1 LTWKTVGIV
10 GAVLFLAG
18 FLLGFIPEYQKA
30 SKLAMQ
36 LETARLE
43 SKLREIRE
51 LASLSYMDASRMNY
65 GSATEDSER
74 MFGLAREV
82 ANETK
87 DDGLRSS
94 LNGLSMAVGFLL
106 LVSLVLSAA
115 LAALGK
121 FFGGLMPLPE
131 FVLSGINFIV
141 SLAGVAVLFA
151 LIFKYVPEAEITW
164 KNVWSGAVATAF
176 FFTVGKYLIGLYLGK
191 AAVGS
196 AYGAAGSLVVVVVWI
211 YYSAMIFLF
220 GAEFTHVLDSGDSQ
234 QNA

>member
-1 LTWKTVGIV
+1 MTWKTVGIA

-18 FLLGFIPEYQKA
+18 FLLGFIPECQKA

-43 SKLREIRE
+43 IKLREIRE

-94 LNGLSMAVGFLL
+94 LNGLSTFRDTVKGK
-106 LVSLVLSAA
+106 LSAA
-115 LAALGK
+115 DASVLE
-121 FFGGLMPLPE
+121 PLQQ
-131 FVLSGINFIV
+131 IV
-141 SLAGVAVLFA
+141 QKTQRDL
-151 LIFKYVPEAEITW
+151 KR
-164 KNVWSGAVATAF
+164 
-176 FFTVGKYLIGLYLGK
+176 
-191 AAVGS
+191 
-196 AYGAAGSLVVVVVWI
+196 
-211 YYSAMIFLF
+211 
-220 GAEFTHVLDSGDSQ
+220 
-234 QNA
+234 